1 MAEPVINLAPGYSYR
16 PPTED
21 DIPGIIA
28 LINAFDTYFVGHSDD
43 YSPDDISEDWSHLNP
58 QTDAWVFFVPDGRM
72 AGYGTETN
80 MDYGKLQID
89 GYTHPEHRGK
99 GIGSAI
105 IALGEA
111 RAATQVEQQPEGARV
126 MLYDSVL
133 VEDTAAHALLEARG
147 FGLVRTHWRMGIELD
162 APPHAP
168 AWPAGITMRTFTS
181 GSDERAVFDTIE
193 ESFQD
198 HWGHTPRNYDE
209 WLHRH
214 VTRPDFDPSL
224 WFLALAG
231 ADSTDGAEIAGVS
244 TCRMRPSGG
253 WVGTLAVRRPWRRH
267 GLGLALLY
275 QSFGEFYRRGVTSV
289 GLGVDAQSLT
299 GATRLY
305 ERAGMHPTMRIA
317 TFAREL
323 RPGVD
328 LSVQELA
335 QTEA

>member
-1 MAEPVINLAPGYSYR
+1 MADTTVSLAPGYGYR

-21 DIPGIIA
+21 DITAIIVV
-28 LINAFDTYFVGHSDD
+28 LNAFDSYFVGHADD
-43 YSPDDISEDWSHLNP
+43 YTPDDIREEWGHLNP
-58 QTDAWVFFVPDGRM
+58 QTDAWVFSAPDGHIV
-72 AGYGTETN
+72 GYGAETN
-80 MDYGKLQID
+80 MDYGQLQLD

-105 IALGEA
+105 MALGEA
-111 RAATQVEQQPEGARV
+111 RATTQIESQPEGARV
-126 MLYDSVL
+126 MLYNSVL
-133 VEDTAAHALLEARG
+133 IEDTAAHGLLETRG
-147 FGLVRTHWRMGIELD
+147 YSLARTHWRMGIEMD
-162 APPHAP
+162 APPP
-168 AWPAGITMRTFTS
+168 DPVWPANVTMRTAMQ
-181 GSDERAVFDTIE
+181 GQDERAVFDAIE
-193 ESFQD
+193 EAFLD
-198 HWGHTPRNYDE
+198 HWGHTPRNFDE
-209 WLHRH
+209 WLQRH
-214 VTRPDFDPSL
+214 TTRPDFDPSL
-224 WFLALAG
+224 WFLAL
-231 ADSTDGAEIAGVS
+231 DGGEIAGVS
-244 TCRMRPSGG
+244 TCRMRPTGG

>member
-1 MAEPVINLAPGYSYR
+1 MAIALAPGYTYR

-21 DIPGIIA
+21 DIPAIIA
-28 LINAFDTYFVGHSDD
+28 LMNAFDTFFAGQSDD
-43 YSPDDISEDWSHLNP
+43 YTPDDIRDDWNRLNL
-58 QTDAWVFFVPDGRM
+58 QTDAWIFLAPDGSV

-80 MDYGKLQID
+80 MGYGKLQID
-89 GYTHPEHRGK
+89 GYTHPDHRGQ
-99 GIGSAI
+99 GIGAAI

-111 RAATQVEQQPEGARV
+111 RAETQIDQQPEGARV
-126 MLYDSVL
+126 MVYESVL
-133 VEDTAAHALLEARG
+133 VEDTAAHTLLQARG
-147 FGLVRTHWRMGIELD
+147 YTLARTHWRMGIEMD
-162 APPHAP
+162 APPP
-168 AWPAGITMRTFTS
+168 EPVWPAGITLRTAIPDK
-181 GSDERAVFDTIE
+181 DERVIFDTIE
-193 ESFQD
+193 EAFQD
-198 HWGHTPRNYDE
+198 HWGHTPRDYDE
-209 WLHRH
+209 WVSR
-214 VTRPDFDPSL
+214 TSRPDFDPSL

-231 ADSTDGAEIAGVS
+231 DEIAGVS
-244 TCRMRPSGG
+244 LNRMRPTGG
-253 WVGTLAVRRPWRRH
+253 WVGTLAVRRPWRRC

-323 RPGVD
+323 RFGVD

-335 QTEA
+335 QTDA